1 MANTLA
7 SRHFQLLPFHGVS
20 HLGIVPDTSTL
31 AAHDFDVDVQTGF
44 MPPQPPLRRLP
55 ELYDPWECLLDAATV
70 QRLKL
75 GESDLTEQE
84 RKESEAWR
92 RTVQEL
98 SVLPTQELTTSE
110 VILRRAHH
118 VLTFMLHFYI
128 HTQPPTLASCPIH
141 IPPPLSV
148 PLLQVCANLELP
160 PVLTYSDNVLYNWE
174 LSIPQAPFSSAI
186 NPAHL
191 RIQSTFTGTPDEEHF
206 YLTSSQIEL
215 AGVSALSLLRSV
227 HHEAFAGDLLSLRR
241 ISGHLTQLVTIIDT
255 MTTILN
261 NVRKG
266 CDPAVFYNKIRPW
279 FRGQG
284 TRPWIFQ
291 GAEDAGLPQPIELS
305 GSSAGQSSLIHVLD
319 IILGID
325 QFSHTDTGGT
335 TSVPYFSPRALENK
349 ESSFLERMESY
360 MPRHH
365 RAFLTHLKSN
375 PRPLRA
381 IVMAKGSPTSTE
393 ERKIRKD
400 LKEAYNASVT
410 AVKRFR
416 DAHIR
421 IATLYIV
428 NQARRI
434 HDPQGGQEIH
444 KHSQE
449 RVHGTGG
456 SDLVPFL
463 RGVRDRTVAA
473 ILDSDEYLE
482 GTWTL
487 RTARAHKS
495 GASPDEELL

>member
-1 MANTLA
+1 MAYTLPPD
-7 SRHFQLLPFHGVS
+7 HFLSLPRPGVS

-31 AAHDFDVDVQTGF
+31 AAHDFDVDVRTGF

-84 RKESEAWR
+84 KKESEAWR

-98 SVLPTQELTTSE
+98 PVLPTQELTTSE

-118 VLTFMLHFYI
+118 VLTFILHFYI
-128 HTQPPTLASCPIH
+128 HTQPPTLTSCSIH

-148 PLLQVCANLELP
+148 PLLQVCANLALP

-241 ISGHLTQLVTIIDT
+241 ISGHLTQLATIIDT

-261 NVRKG
+261 DVRKG
-266 CDPAVFYNKIRPW
+266 CDPVVFYDNIRPW

-291 GAEDAGLPQPIELS
+291 GAEDAGLPQPTELS
-305 GSSAGQSSLIHVLD
+305 GPSAGQSSLIHVLD
-319 IILGID
+319 IFLGID
-325 QFSHTDTGGT
+325 QFSHTHILGGST
-335 TSVPYFSPRALENK
+335 PVPSLSSHIPESK
-349 ESSFLERMESY
+349 EPAFLERMESY

-365 RAFLTHLKSN
+365 RAFLIHLKSN
-375 PRPLRA
+375 PRPLRL
-381 IVMAKGSPTSTE
+381 IVTAEDSTASTKE
-393 ERKIRKD
+393 QEIRKG
-400 LKEAYNASVT
+400 LKEAYNASVM
-410 AVKRFR
+410 AMKRFR

-428 NQARRI
+428 SQARRI
-434 HDPQGGQEIH
+434 HTHSEEGQDM
-444 KHSQE
+444 Q
-449 RVHGTGG
+449 RPPGTQGTGG
-456 SDLVPFL
+456 TDLVPFL
-463 RGVRDRTVAA
+463 KGVRDQTAAA
-473 ILDSDEYLE
+473 ILE
-482 GTWTL
+482 TL
-487 RTARAHKS
+487 A
-495 GASPDEELL
+495 